1 MADLLPQCL
10 IHKILCLHSFKR
22 AAQLSILSKTWLQA
36 WLTIPNLSYSLG
48 YLEHN
53 MKKVMDNIMER
64 YRDGKIP
71 IEKLDLSYSV
81 DSNEV
86 FPLFNKW
93 LDIALQ
99 NGVKDLVFRIPSHLT
114 SYPLPMLTIL
124 ATKSLRELVLT
135 GCDLYCASL
144 SSGVVNCYSLRKL
157 SLTQVGLG
165 DNTLQILLNS
175 CPFIDNLIL
184 DYCSWLK
191 KIEILNNLPK
201 IKSVSIRKSGTELVK
216 IQAPT
221 LEHLSYFTGVEEF
234 AMFDIDA
241 PNLVSLEYKGFKFPA
256 TFMDTN
262 LQWSCY
268 PTRFVLDSTSETIA
282 SVMDVLMHMMSSS
295 HSTSHGSNKPLHRQL
310 KEVKADKFDWENQR
324 WHCDP
329 VELGSERMAIR
340 DLKDKFCFLLY
351 WSCN

>member
-81 DSNEV
+81 YSNEV

-99 NGVKDLVFRIPSHLT
+99 NGVKDLVFRVPSHLT

-135 GCDLYCASL
+135 GCDLYCVSL

-157 SLTQVGLG
+157 SLTQ
-165 DNTLQILLNS
+165 
-175 CPFIDNLIL
+175 
-184 DYCSWLK
+184 
-191 KIEILNNLPK
+191 IELLNNLPK
-201 IKSVSIRKSGTELVK
+201 IKSVFIRKSGTQLVK
-216 IQAPT
+216 IQAPS
-221 LEHLSYFTGVEEF
+221 LEHLSYFTGGEEF

-256 TFMDTN
+256 TFMDAN

-282 SVMDVLMHMMSSS
+282 SFMDVLMHMMSSS

-310 KEVKADKFDWENQR
+310 KEVKADKYDWENQR